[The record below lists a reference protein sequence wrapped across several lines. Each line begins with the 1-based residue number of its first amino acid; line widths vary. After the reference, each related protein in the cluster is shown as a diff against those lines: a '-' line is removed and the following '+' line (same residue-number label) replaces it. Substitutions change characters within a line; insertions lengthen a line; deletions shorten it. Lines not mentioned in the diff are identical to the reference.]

1 MKRALLALTLILL
14 LALTAAACGGDEATE
29 SATPAATPDETSSPI
44 GPGTDQG
51 AEVFAD
57 NCAGC
62 HGSDGS
68 GGSGPSIR
76 GEDDVA
82 AIKSQVENGGG
93 SMPAF
98 AGRLTAA
105 EIEAVAQY
113 VATELR

>member
-1 MKRALLALTLILL
+1 MKRTLLALTLILL

-29 SATPAATPDETSSPI
+29 SPTPVATPEETSSPI

-57 NCAGC
+57 NCSGC
-62 HGSDGS
+62 HGTDGG
-68 GGSGPSIR
+68 GGSAPSIR

-82 AIKSQVENGGG
+82 AVVTQVENGGG

-98 AGRLTAA
+98 AGQLTAA
-105 EIEAVAQY
+105 EIEAVGQY
-113 VATELR
+113 VVTELQ